1 MSEGDSSDVS
11 KWVYTQLQAQ
21 GQEDIP
27 DMLINYIL
35 LMMSNNKSV
44 PEIKEELVDL
54 LGDEDSTT
62 FCTALEGYYKEMGAS
77 AGAAAAE
84 PAVAGTSSAQAA
96 EDKMVTAGGED
107 GEAHGYQV
115 SMPYRS
121 MAR

>member
-44 PEIKEELVDL
+44 PEIKEELKPSVKDDGTFWIEW
-54 LGDEDSTT
+54 GDFQMHFNKVYVCRIMAYRVHDPDRRIFSGGHEIPGETPWCRYEIDGSWTN
-62 FCTALEGYYKEMGAS
+62 AEG
-77 AGAAAAE
+77 
-84 PAVAGTSSAQAA
+84 
-96 EDKMVTAGGED
+96 
-107 GEAHGYQV
+107 
-115 SMPYRS
+115 RC
-121 MAR
+121 R